1 VHGERETSR
10 LPRTVWVVLHAAQVG
25 VALWILLGGGYAVIG
40 RWFGATWTAGDP
52 ARRAVLAVFAVVL
65 WLRMTLTGLY
75 ILQRRFGWNEAAPV
89 IVASAIYQWGF
100 ALLGAGARGR
110 FDVLD
115 GIGLALYA
123 IGSAFNTGSEL
134 QRRAFKARSENAGKL
149 YRGGLF
155 ALTRHPNYFGDTL
168 WGLGWALVTHA
179 GWSAVIVAIE
189 VSGFVFSQIPTL
201 DRYLEAHYGDAYRDW
216 ARQTRRFIPFV
227 Y

>member
-1 VHGERETSR
+1 MHGERETSR

-52 ARRAVLAVFAVVL
+52 ARRVVLAVFAVVL

-75 ILQRRFGWNEAAPV
+75 ILQRRFGWSEAAPV
-89 IVASAIYQWGF
+89 IFASAIYQWGF
-100 ALLGAGARGR
+100 ALLGAGAHGR

-115 GIGLALYA
+115 GIGIAMYA

-134 QRRAFKARSENAGKL
+134 QRRAFKARPEHAGKL

-216 ARQTRRFIPFV
+216 ARQTRRFIPFI